1 MINVIILI
9 EKTADDA
16 YEVIIT
22 KTSNRQLVMCIE
34 SVVFKIGDVFVF
46 EPEVDDVDRK
56 YIETLLINQ

>member
-1 MINVIILI
+1 MLNVIIII

-22 KTSNRQLVMCIE
+22 KTANKQLIMCIE
-34 SVVFKIGDVFVF
+34 SVVFKIGDIFVF